1 MSCKA
6 RIIVDSE
13 LWGRVEEC
21 MEAIERDI
29 VLYPEGRRL
38 HPVEVAYTLY
48 RGSST
53 VIKENGVEYEFRSFI
68 LEYSS
73 RNPLALPLFE
83 VYLELRRRGRLPVP
97 GPRENTLIL
106 IRSRRNPKP
115 THYILVVEEGRPI
128 PLTILDTFVEE
139 ARRRNLEPVLAIVD
153 RYGDVTFYTTIVLH
167 PGSARRLMAES
178 LEGQSNP

>member
-6 RIIVDSE
+6 RIVVDDE

-21 MEAIERDI
+21 REAIERDV
-29 VLYPEGRRL
+29 VLYPEDRRL

-48 RGSST
+48 RDSSIVVSDSGS
-53 VIKENGVEYEFRSFI
+53 VYDFRSFI

-106 IRSRRNPKP
+106 LRSRRNPKP

-128 PLTILDTFVEE
+128 PITTLDTFVEE
-139 ARRRNLEPVLAIVD
+139 ARRRSLEPVLAIVD

-167 PGSARRLMAES
+167 PSSARRLMAES
-178 LEGQSNP
+178 LEGQGNP